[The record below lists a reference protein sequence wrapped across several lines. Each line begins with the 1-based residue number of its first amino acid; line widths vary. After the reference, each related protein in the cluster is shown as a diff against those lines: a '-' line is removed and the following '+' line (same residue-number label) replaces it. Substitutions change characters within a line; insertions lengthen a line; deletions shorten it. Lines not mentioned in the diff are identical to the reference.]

1 MCKNTVDEQVIP
13 SCGAILSHFRSEWRG
28 RRSAAKTS
36 VQKCGC
42 SPLTC
47 FTSVILLTF
56 DLIFPLPPPHPS
68 PASALVDNTPS
79 IWRWRTTHTC
89 TVKRLLSGKELSSIS
104 CGSSVLFFFVFMCE
118 RLSTFFSFFFFTSG
132 RSFFTTSI
140 EAGLRGQGGKDSCT
154 RIGVWR
160 FSCRAKAN
168 LTRTHMHANVK
179 PTPELVR
186 HAWGIRGG
194 GGQLVFLFQK
204 KHTYSDWMG
213 EKKKRWR
220 LTTKKREEEMEVVV
234 K

>member
-1 MCKNTVDEQVIP
+1 MIP

-68 PASALVDNTPS
+68 PASALLDNTPS

-89 TVKRLLSGKELSSIS
+89 TVKQLLSGKELSSIS
-104 CGSSVLFFFVFMCE
+104 CGSSVLCVNVYPLFFLFFFYTGAFTLHYVHRGWVE
-118 RLSTFFSFFFFTSG
+118 RS
-132 RSFFTTSI
+132 
-140 EAGLRGQGGKDSCT
+140 RGEGKDSCT

-194 GGQLVFLFQK
+194 QLIFLFQK
-204 KHTYSDWMG
+204 NTLILTGWG
-213 EKKKRWR
+213 KKRNDDD
-220 LTTKKREEEMEVVV
+220 
-234 K
+234 

>member
-13 SCGAILSHFRSEWRG
+13 SCGAILSHSRSEWRG

-36 VQKCGC
+36 VQKCGR
-42 SPLTC
+42 SPLTR

-68 PASALVDNTPS
+68 PASALLDNTPS

-89 TVKRLLSGKELSSIS
+89 TVKQLLSGKEPSSIS
-104 CGSSVLFFFVFMCE
+104 CGSSVCFFFVFMCE
-118 RLSTFFSFFFFTSG
+118 RLSTFFLFFFFTPG

-140 EAGLRGQGGKDSCT
+140 EAGLRGQGGGGGDSCM

-160 FSCRAKAN
+160 FSCRGKAN
-168 LTRTHMHANVK
+168 LTRTHFHANVK
-179 PTPELVR
+179 PKPELVR
-186 HAWGIRGG
+186 HAWGMGG
-194 GGQLVFLFQK
+194 RGQLVFLFQK
-204 KHTYSDWMG
+204 THLFWLDGK
-213 EKKKRWR
+213 EKKRWR
-220 LTTKKREEEMEVVV
+220 LTTKKREQEMEVVV